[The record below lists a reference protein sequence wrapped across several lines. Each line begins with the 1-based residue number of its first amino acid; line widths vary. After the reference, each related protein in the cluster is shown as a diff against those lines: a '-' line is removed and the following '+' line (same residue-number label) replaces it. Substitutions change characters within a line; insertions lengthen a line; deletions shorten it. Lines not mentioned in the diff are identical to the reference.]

1 MKPLIELKNVYKE
14 YENGKVKALQGI
26 NLKIKKGESI
36 AVLGP
41 SGSGKSTLMHIMG
54 CLDKP
59 MKGKVYLKGKD
70 VSKFSS
76 DELAKIRGKT
86 IGFVFQF
93 FYLVP
98 SMTALENVMLPMVF
112 VGRKDKRKAENLLRL
127 VGLEGRMNHYP
138 NQLSGGERQ
147 RVAIARALANN
158 PEIILADEPTGN
170 LDSKT
175 GEEIIELLV
184 SLNKK
189 HGKTLIV
196 VTHDPQLADKMKRV
210 IYIKDGRIVKER

>member
-1 MKPLIELKNVYKE
+1 MKPLIELRNVWKE
-14 YENGKVKALQGI
+14 YENGRVKALQGI
-26 NLKIKKGESI
+26 NLKIEKGESI
-36 AVLGP
+36 AILGP

-59 MKGKVYLKGKD
+59 TKGKVYLKGKD

-127 VGLEGRMNHYP
+127 VGLERRMNHYP

-147 RVAIARALANN
+147 RIAIARALANN

-175 GEEIIELLV
+175 GEEIIKILL

-189 HGKTLIV
+189 YGKTLIV
-196 VTHDPQLADKMKRV
+196 VTHDKALANKMER
-210 IYIKDGRIVKER
+210 IIHIKDGKIIK